1 MDAKDLRAFRESRS
15 ETQAEFAIW
24 LNQGLNRRYDRA
36 RVSRWEA
43 GAERIPVCVEDYFR
57 CHGRNGIEAS
67 KPRQRLVVAV
77 ANQKG
82 GVGKT
87 TIAVNLAAKLANRGW
102 RVLLV
107 DADAQANATIHVGR
121 NPLEAVAESRTL
133 YDVLR
138 RDRPIAECTVGVLG
152 SRFDLLAASQHLAK
166 VDAELAGDGF
176 AATILK
182 DALAE
187 INYDAIL
194 IDCSPSLSL
203 LTVNALTA
211 ADTVVIPVQTEA
223 FAVTGVPLLL
233 ETVANIR
240 RRGNP
245 RLGIL
250 GIVPTLYDSRN
261 SQDRE
266 TLADLHGLYGSK
278 LHLFEPIRRSTDY
291 AKSAKAGEPLI
302 DYDPSGDL
310 TEVFSSLADALA
322 SLATEAPY
330 VRP

>member
-1 MDAKDLRAFRESRS
+1 M
-15 ETQAEFAIW
+15 
-24 LNQGLNRRYDRA
+24 
-36 RVSRWEA
+36 
-43 GAERIPVCVEDYFR
+43 CVEDYLR
-57 CHGRNGIEAS
+57 RHGQQGMELARA
-67 KPRQRLVVAV
+67 RQRLVVAV

-121 NPLEAVAESRTL
+121 NPLDAVAESRTL
-133 YDVLR
+133 YEVLR
-138 RDRPIAECTVGVLG
+138 RGRPVSECVTGVLG
-152 SRFDLLAASQHLAK
+152 DRFDLLAASQHLAK
-166 VDAELAGDGF
+166 IDAELAGDGF
-176 AATILK
+176 ADTILK
-182 DALAE
+182 EALADSP
-187 INYDAIL
+187 YDAIL

-211 ADTVVIPVQTEA
+211 ADTVLIPVQTEA

-233 ETVANIR
+233 ETIANIR

-250 GIVPTLYDSRN
+250 GLIPTLYDSRN

-266 TLADLHGLYGSK
+266 TLIDLQGLYGSK
-278 LHLFEPIRRSTDY
+278 LRLFEPIRRSTDY

-310 TEVFSSLADALA
+310 TEVFAHLADALTTLA
-322 SLATEAPY
+322 SEVPHGHA
-330 VRP
+330 